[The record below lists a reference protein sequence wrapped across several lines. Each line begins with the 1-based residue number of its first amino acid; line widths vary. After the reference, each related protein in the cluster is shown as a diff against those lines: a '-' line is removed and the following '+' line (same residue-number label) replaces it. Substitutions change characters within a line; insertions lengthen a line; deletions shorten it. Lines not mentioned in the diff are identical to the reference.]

1 MIKKVFSIFNT
12 FFNLCN
18 RFIIPAYQQAGVKSE
33 ISGLFAEISF
43 FELVFLNLTTRLI
56 FSDMLKVFIQLEIL
70 LPYPFIS
77 CPVAKGGE
85 ME

>member
-1 MIKKVFSIFNT
+1 MKKSN
-12 FFNLCN
+12 N
-18 RFIIPAYQQAGVKSE
+18 
-33 ISGLFAEISF
+33 
-43 FELVFLNLTTRLI
+43 FLNLTTLPI

>member
-1 MIKKVFSIFNT
+1 MTIKSNDKIADIALFISPSPPFKKFNQLVSP
-12 FFNLCN
+12 F
-18 RFIIPAYQQAGVKSE
+18 RIIISPMKKSNN
-33 ISGLFAEISF
+33 
-43 FELVFLNLTTRLI
+43 FLNLTTLPI

>member
-1 MIKKVFSIFNT
+1 MKKSNI
-12 FFNLCN
+12 
-18 RFIIPAYQQAGVKSE
+18 
-33 ISGLFAEISF
+33 
-43 FELVFLNLTTRLI
+43 FLNLTTLPI

-70 LPYPFIS
+70 PSSPFIS